1 MMRLTIDGVAI
12 PLEVGATL
20 PENLFGYD
28 ARQLRDI
35 EGVRQGRELSLTIP
49 ASAEAAALFGS
60 ADEAHSQQRFNAS
73 AHVATVEYDGCEVI
87 SGVVHLISTE
97 YDARRLTAYTLRI
110 REGGGGWADLAAIT
124 DIEDSRVAYSAQLG
138 GEAIAASWAEESAV
152 KFLPVKSDSYE
163 ADTPHSALTPREKI
177 LSVADYHPFLSVEQI
192 VRAIFEPSEYTL
204 RSRWLESPLA
214 RSLHISGAYSK
225 HKASSVARLNAIAGF
240 AAGRRESITAT
251 ANAIGI
257 VFATPTVAQNTVGNF
272 VTTCNAEDGE
282 GLYDN
287 AHTLSFSDDGITFTP
302 SVAMTVGFDLK
313 LRYTTPFTM
322 ASQSRLRCFD
332 RVMVEPTC
340 DVKFEVANPF
350 SDVREKIVSGVA
362 HSLYIFG
369 YEGGPQYRYR
379 WVVDSTPLS
388 WQSITSRQTTLTTPS
403 GSTLSLQVQRA
414 EDSLWYDME
423 AEEWGIYQAYVEQI
437 KSIDVEVEI
446 STAPEA
452 LSPDKP
458 KLFNTMYLS
467 GGEPGWELTL
477 HPECRLK
484 PRFTASPA
492 IGSELDFASVARLG
506 VKQIELLKAVAQM
519 FNLAFYTDE
528 KRRVVYVEPYDELYG
543 SEVVDLR
550 ERILLDRGFSRSDA
564 AQQVGQI
571 RRLSYLSE
579 GGGAVARYNTKHST
593 TVGVWSTKT
602 PSHIA
607 RQGVEHNQNGLFCPT
622 LTTTD
627 VLLRAP
633 SAGFLSVG
641 DRDGDSVEDDR
652 IRIVRYGGLVELPE
666 GESWGFPAADNRY
679 PFAAFHYP
687 HSLGEQEGA
696 AVAGATAVAG
706 GDEGFT
712 LCFEDRDGEQGLH
725 HYYLAR
731 YDEEALSERI
741 TLGIRLSVEEMDSM
755 LSPESRM
762 SVLSLYRIAV
772 GGESVIARIDAVES
786 YDAEQGV
793 ATIRFLRLLRDE

>member
-1 MMRLTIDGVAI
+1 M
-12 PLEVGATL
+12 
-20 PENLFGYD
+20 
-28 ARQLRDI
+28 
-35 EGVRQGRELSLTIP
+35 
-49 ASAEAAALFGS
+49 
-60 ADEAHSQQRFNAS
+60 
-73 AHVATVEYDGCEVI
+73 
-87 SGVVHLISTE
+87 
-97 YDARRLTAYTLRI
+97 
-110 REGGGGWADLAAIT
+110 
-124 DIEDSRVAYSAQLG
+124 
-138 GEAIAASWAEESAV
+138 
-152 KFLPVKSDSYE
+152 
-163 ADTPHSALTPREKI
+163 
-177 LSVADYHPFLSVEQI
+177 
-192 VRAIFEPSEYTL
+192 
-204 RSRWLESPLA
+204 
-214 RSLHISGAYSK
+214 
-225 HKASSVARLNAIAGF
+225 
-240 AAGRRESITAT
+240 
-251 ANAIGI
+251 
-257 VFATPTVAQNTVGNF
+257 
-272 VTTCNAEDGE
+272 
-282 GLYDN
+282 
-287 AHTLSFSDDGITFTP
+287 
-302 SVAMTVGFDLK
+302 
-313 LRYTTPFTM
+313 
-322 ASQSRLRCFD
+322 
-332 RVMVEPTC
+332 
-340 DVKFEVANPF
+340 
-350 SDVREKIVSGVA
+350 
-362 HSLYIFG
+362 
-369 YEGGPQYRYR
+369 
-379 WVVDSTPLS
+379 
-388 WQSITSRQTTLTTPS
+388 
-403 GSTLSLQVQRA
+403 QVQRA
-414 EDSLWYDME
+414 EGSLWHDME

-492 IGSELDFASVARLG
+492 IGSELDFSSVARLG

-528 KRRVVYVEPYDELYG
+528 RRKVVYVEPYDELYG
-543 SEVVDLR
+543 KEVVDLR

-641 DRDGDSVEDDR
+641 DRDGDSLEDNR

>member
-20 PENLFGYD
+20 PAKLFAYD
-28 ARQLRDI
+28 AKQLHDI
-35 EGVRQGRELSLTIP
+35 EGVRQGRELTLTIP

-60 ADEAHSQQRFNAS
+60 ADEAYPTQRFNAS
-73 AHVATVEYDGCEVI
+73 AHTAVVEYDGCEVM
-87 SGVVHLISTE
+87 SGVVHLIATE
-97 YDARRLTAYTLRI
+97 YDTERLTSYALRI
-110 REGGGGWADLAAIT
+110 REGGGGWADRAAIT
-124 DIEDSRVAYSAQLG
+124 DIEQSKVAYSAQLG

-163 ADTPHSALTPREKI
+163 ADTPHSPLTPREKI
-177 LSVADYHPFLSVEQI
+177 LSVADYHPFLSVEKI
-192 VRAIFEPSEYTL
+192 IRAIFEPSEYTL
-204 RSRWLESPLA
+204 KSRWLESPLA
-214 RSLHISGAYSK
+214 RSLHISGAYSS

-240 AAGRRESITAT
+240 AAGRKESITAK
-251 ANAIGI
+251 ANGIGI

-287 AHTLSFSDDGITFTP
+287 SHSLTFSSDGITFTP
-302 SVAMTVGFDLK
+302 AVAMTVGFDLK
-313 LRYTTPFTM
+313 LRYTTPFAI
-322 ASQSRLRCFD
+322 ASLRRLRCFD

-350 SDVREKIVSGVA
+350 SDVREEIRQGVA

-379 WVVDSTPLS
+379 WVADSSPKA
-388 WQSITSRQTTLTTPS
+388 WQSITSRQTTLTPPS
-403 GSTLSLQVQRA
+403 GSTLKLEVQRA
-414 EDSLWYDME
+414 EGSLWKEME

-437 KSIDVEVEI
+437 KTIDIEVDI
-446 STAPEA
+446 STAPEQ
-452 LSPDKP
+452 LSPEKP
-458 KLFNTMYLS
+458 KVFNTMYIS
-467 GGEPGWELTL
+467 GGEPEWELTL
-477 HPECRLK
+477 HPECRLT

-519 FNLAFYTDE
+519 FNLTFYTDE
-528 KRRVVYVEPYDELYG
+528 RHKVVYIEPYDELYAT
-543 SEVVDLR
+543 EVVDIR
-550 ERILLDRGFSRSDA
+550 ERILLGGGIRLSDA

-579 GGGAVARYNTKHST
+579 GGGAVTRYNTKHST

-627 VLLRAP
+627 VLISAP

-641 DRDGDSVEDDR
+641 DRDGDSVEDNR
-652 IRIVRYGGLVELPE
+652 IRIVRYQGLVELPE
-666 GESWGFPAADNRY
+666 GESWGFPSADNSY

-687 HSLGEQEGA
+687 RPQSEESEP
-696 AVAGATAVAG
+696 AVGGDTPVAG
-706 GDEGFT
+706 GDENFT
-712 LCFEDRDGEQGLH
+712 LCFEDRDGEQGLN
-725 HYYLAR
+725 HYYTAR
-731 YDEEALSERI
+731 YNEEALSQRI
-741 TLGIRLSVEEMDSM
+741 TLALRLDIGQMGE
-755 LSPESRM
+755 LFSPESQM
-762 SVLSLYRIAV
+762 SLLSLYRIAV
-772 GGESVIARIDAVES
+772 GGESIIARIDAVES
-786 YDAEQGV
+786 YDAESQV
-793 ATIRFLRLLRDE
+793 AVIRFIRLLRDE